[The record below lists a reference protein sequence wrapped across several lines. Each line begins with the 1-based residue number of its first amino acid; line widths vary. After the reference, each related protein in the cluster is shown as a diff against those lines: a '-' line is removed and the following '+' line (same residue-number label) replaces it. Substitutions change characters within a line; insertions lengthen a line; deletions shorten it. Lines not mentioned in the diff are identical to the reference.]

1 MRLFVSALLVL
12 FVGFSHL
19 AVAADGQLDK
29 VQQQLLQEIKTA
41 NQRHNSELNK
51 IAKERAKLLKQLAV
65 EEGKLKT
72 LNQKVAAITRNKDE
86 QSVSLER
93 LEQRLSKWQ
102 QQLNYIHHLLDGID
116 PNVEMRSAQQLSTWL
131 QSQSAN
137 SIVSSTKAALQSGD
151 YVSGK
156 RISIGPLNWFISE
169 DKQHGGF
176 VQYQDSHWLVV
187 FDFEPAQIE
196 QLTQLTDQSFAA
208 IPVDPSN
215 NRNITLAQH
224 QESLL
229 DHIDKG
235 GIWVFPILAFALM
248 AFVIASIKAV
258 ALLRLPKLQPLLNL
272 EQGMGVYQQRL
283 VDIAKKYEGIERDD
297 KMLDAL
303 MSSKRKIEKGLSAIA
318 VTASVAPL
326 LGLLGTVSGMIQ
338 TFKLMTL
345 FGSGDANAVSGGIS
359 ESLVTTELGLIVAIP
374 ALVAH
379 ALMSRKCQHYLS
391 ELESFAVH
399 LSHDQQKSV
408 ATEVT
413 RAA

>member
-1 MRLFVSALLVL
+1 MIRLLTSLVFTFTFCFTAVSSAQ
-12 FVGFSHL
+12 G
-19 AVAADGQLDK
+19 DINQ
-29 VQQQLLQEIKTA
+29 VQQQLLSEIKQA
-41 NQRHNSELNK
+41 NDRHQNELER
-51 IAKERAKLLKQLAV
+51 ISRERAKLLKTLV
-65 EEGKLKT
+65 TEENKLKS
-72 LNQKVAAITRNKDE
+72 LNQQVAAITRNKDE
-86 QSVSLER
+86 QTLSLEN
-93 LEQRLSKWQ
+93 LEQRLSQWQ
-102 QQLNYIHHLLDGID
+102 QQLNYLHHLFDGLDSQQQI
-116 PNVEMRSAQQLSTWL
+116 RSAQQLTNWLEQQST
-131 QSQSAN
+131 N
-137 SIVSSTKAALQSGD
+137 SVVSDTKAALENGD

-156 RISIGPLNWFISE
+156 RVSLGPLNWFISS
-169 DKQHGGF
+169 DGKSGGF
-176 VQYQDSHWLVV
+176 IQYETSQWLMVYS
-187 FDFEPAQIE
+187 FADEQTE
-196 QLTQLTDQSFAA
+196 QLHQLVQQGAAA
-208 IPVDPSN
+208 IPMDPSN

-235 GIWVFPILAFALM
+235 GIWVLPILGFALVAFVIAVFKAFALM
-248 AFVIASIKAV
+248 
-258 ALLRLPKLQPLLNL
+258 RLPKLQPLLNM
-272 EQGMGVYQQRL
+272 EQGMGKYQQRL
-283 VDIAKKYEGIERDD
+283 VDIAKQYSGIERDD

-379 ALMSRKCQHYLS
+379 ALMSRRCQHYMS

-399 LSHDQQKSV
+399 LSH
-408 ATEVT
+408 AEVSPVKAEVE

>member
-1 MRLFVSALLVL
+1 MITRFIIALICLMAST
-12 FVGFSHL
+12 GQ
-19 AVAADGQLDK
+19 VAAQTDISK
-29 VQQQLLQEIKTA
+29 VQQELLQEIKQA
-41 NQRHNSELNK
+41 NARHTSQLNN
-51 IAKERAKLLKQLAV
+51 ISKERAKLLKTLAN
-65 EEGKLKT
+65 EENKLLK
-72 LNQKVAAITRNKDE
+72 LNKQVAAITRNKDE
-86 QSVSLER
+86 QSVSLEA
-93 LEQRLSKWQ
+93 LEQRLAQWL
-102 QQLNYIHHLLDGID
+102 QQLNYIHHLFDGLESDSQI
-116 PNVEMRSAQQLSTWL
+116 RSANQLSLWL
-131 QSQSAN
+131 ESQVSN
-137 SIVSSTKAALQSGD
+137 SVVSQVKAALPNGD
-151 YVSGK
+151 YVQGE
-156 RISIGPLNWFISE
+156 RISLGPLNWFVSQ
-169 DKQHGGF
+169 DKKHSGF
-176 VQYQDSHWLVV
+176 IQFEASHWMVQYELSGQDT
-187 FDFEPAQIE
+187 E
-196 QLTQLTDQSFAA
+196 QLTKFIEQGLAA

-235 GIWVFPILAFALM
+235 GIWVLPILAFAL
-248 AFVIASIKAV
+248 IALIIAVIKAFS
-258 ALLRLPKLQPLLNL
+258 LIRLPKLQPLLNM
-272 EQGMGVYQQRL
+272 EQKMGQYQQTL
-283 VDIAKKYEGIERDD
+283 VNIAKQCSGMERDD

-303 MSSKRKIEKGLSAIA
+303 MTSKRKIEKGLSVIA

-374 ALVAH
+374 ALIAH

-399 LSHDQQKSV
+399 LSHHEARDNSE
-408 ATEVT
+408 EVT

>member
-1 MRLFVSALLVL
+1 MKFTLSLILLTFL
-12 FVGFSHL
+12 L
-19 AVAADGQLDK
+19 IPYTAAAKAEIGQ
-29 VQQQLLQEIKTA
+29 VQQQLVAEIKKA
-41 NQRHNSELNK
+41 NSRHGSELAK
-51 IAKERAKLLKQLAV
+51 IGRERAKLLKSLAA
-65 EEGKLKT
+65 EENKLQK
-72 LNQKVAAITRNKDE
+72 LNKQVAAITRNRDE
-86 QSVSLER
+86 QSVSLEG
-93 LEQRLSKWQ
+93 LEQRLTQWQ
-102 QQLNYIHHLLDGID
+102 QQLNYIHHLFDGLD
-116 PNVEMRSAQQLSTWL
+116 PNTQIRSAEQLSGWL
-131 QSQSAN
+131 ELQTGNSAVTAIN
-137 SIVSSTKAALQSGD
+137 AALPSGD
-151 YVSGK
+151 YVSGS
-156 RISIGPLNWFISE
+156 RISLGPLNWFLSD
-169 DKQHGGF
+169 DKQHAGF
-176 VQYQDSHWLVV
+176 IQYEASHWLVLYEL
-187 FDFEPAQIE
+187 DLQQAE
-196 QLTQLTDQSFAA
+196 QLTKLIEQGIAA

-235 GIWVFPILAFALM
+235 GIWVLPILAFAVI
-248 AFVIASIKAV
+248 AFVIASFKAFV
-258 ALLRLPKLQPLLNL
+258 LMRLPKLLPLLNL
-272 EQGMGVYQQRL
+272 EQNMGLYQQQL
-283 VDIAKKYEGIERDD
+283 VNIAKQYSGLERDD

-303 MSSKRKIEKGLSAIA
+303 MATKRKIEKGLSVIA

-379 ALMSRKCQHYLS
+379 ALMSRKCQHYMS

-399 LSHDQQKSV
+399 LSHAEST
-408 ATEVT
+408 ASSAEVT

>member
-1 MRLFVSALLVL
+1 MRILMLILLLSVLWPKVSAAQTPI
-12 FVGFSHL
+12 S
-19 AVAADGQLDK
+19 K
-29 VQQQLLQEIKTA
+29 VEQQLLAEIKKA
-41 NQRHNSELNK
+41 NARHTTELDK
-51 IAKERAKLLKQLAV
+51 MSKERAKLLKVLTQ
-65 EEGKLKT
+65 EENKLHK
-72 LNQKVAAITRNKDE
+72 LNKQVAAITRNKDE
-86 QSVSLER
+86 QSVSLEA
-93 LEQRLSKWQ
+93 LEQRLAKWQ
-102 QQLNYIHHLLDGID
+102 QQLNYLHHLFDGLD
-116 PNVEMRSAQQLSTWL
+116 PNTQIRSAEQLSLWL
-131 QSQSAN
+131 KSQGAN
-137 SIVSSTKAALQSGD
+137 SIVTQINAALQNGD
-151 YVSGK
+151 YVSGNK
-156 RISIGPLNWFISE
+156 VSLGPLNWFISH
-169 DKQHGGF
+169 DNQHAGF
-176 VQYQDSHWLVV
+176 IQYEASHWLVLYEL
-187 FDFEPAQIE
+187 DSE
-196 QLTQLTDQSFAA
+196 QANQLSTLVNQGLAA

-235 GIWVFPILAFALM
+235 GIWVVPILAFALI
-248 AFVIASIKAV
+248 AFVIASIKAFN
-258 ALLRLPKLQPLLNL
+258 LMRLPKLQPLLNL
-272 EQGMGVYQQRL
+272 EQSMSQYQQKL
-283 VDIAKKYEGIERDD
+283 VDIAKNYSGLERDD

-303 MSSKRKIEKGLSAIA
+303 MATKRKIEKGLSVIA

-379 ALMSRKCQHYLS
+379 ALMSRKCQHYMS

-399 LSHDQQKSV
+399 LSHEKKPTSSV
-408 ATEVT
+408 EVD